1 MIFKM
6 RYYKI
11 DFDMKNIPKI
21 INEFVDEVKIIDGVL
36 AVYVFGSYVSGKIGP
51 LSDIDVCIIGDVF
64 AEDKMKILLGK
75 FPEIL
80 DISFFNDLSIWMK
93 FRVLKEGRCLA
104 VSDNQKLNKLKL
116 ITIGEYLDFKPV
128 INDIIEKELAINV

>member
-1 MIFKM
+1 
-6 RYYKI
+6 
-11 DFDMKNIPKI
+11 MKNIPKI